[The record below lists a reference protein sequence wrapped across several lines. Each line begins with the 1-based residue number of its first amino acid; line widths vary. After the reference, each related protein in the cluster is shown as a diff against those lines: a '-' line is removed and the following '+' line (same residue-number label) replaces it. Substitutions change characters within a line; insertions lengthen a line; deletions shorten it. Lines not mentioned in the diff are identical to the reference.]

1 MGLDTFLF
9 AVRKPTNEE
18 VGWMTKRDLT
28 EIKQTEKYLT
38 FSHDRVQKNPQLYND
53 MKPYWTLITTTE
65 TQFDWMKCL
74 ADHGIDCDDD
84 VAFTGRTGDTINYGF
99 ASGAEFT
106 MTMDEYNTYLMQ
118 DIVDVYVVAKDDVA
132 RLRNNWD
139 TIETISD
146 LRAQRLI
153 TKYIN
158 DGTYEK
164 LKDASTYGI
173 CNCGYYIMDDD
184 EKEAI
189 RSDVE
194 DVTDTDIDNKTI
206 ALCAWW

>member
-9 AVRKPTNEE
+9 AVRKPTEKE
-18 VGWMTKRDLT
+18 VSWMTDKDLA
-28 EIKQTEKYLT
+28 EIKQTEKYLIFT
-38 FSHDRVQKNPQLYND
+38 KDRVEQRPQLYAD
-53 MKPYWTLITTTE
+53 MIPFWAPITTTE

-74 ADHGIDCDDD
+74 AEHGVDCNDD
-84 VAFTGRTGDTINYGF
+84 VAYTGRTKDTITYGF
-99 ASGAEFT
+99 ASGAEIV
-106 MTMDEYNTYLMQ
+106 MTIDEYNTYLMT
-118 DIVDVYVVAKDDVA
+118 DIVDVYVVAKNDVA

-146 LRAQRLI
+146 MRAQRLI
-153 TKYIN
+153 TQYIN

-173 CNCGYYIMDDD
+173 CNCGYYIIDED
-184 EKEAI
+184 EKDAI
-189 RSDVE
+189 RRDIE
-194 DVTDTDIDNKTI
+194 DDTDTDINNKTI